1 MLRFMRI
8 RTVPATFFALTVF
21 CSPLQAAAAESSAVS
36 GYPAK
41 PVRMVVGLAPGGAT
55 DIMARAIAPR
65 LSERLGR
72 QFVVENR
79 SGAGGTTAAALVAKS
94 PPDGYTLLTVSAS
107 YSISPALYPA
117 LPYDSLKDLA
127 PISRIAESPFLLV
140 AHPSLPVKNV
150 KELIS
155 LARAKPGVLNF
166 ASAGNGSSGHLTA
179 ELFKSMAAIP
189 VTHVPY
195 KGAGPALIDV
205 LAGQVHYMF
214 ANILSSLPYVK
225 SGRVK
230 GLAVTSAKRSPI
242 VPEIPTVDES
252 GVKGYQVTSW
262 YGVLA
267 PAGTPQ
273 PIIDKLN
280 TDINAVMKSS
290 EVQTWLARDGA
301 VPVAAT
307 PDQFAQHIATEIARW
322 RKVVKEARIQAE

>member
-1 MLRFMRI
+1 
-8 RTVPATFFALTVF
+8 
-21 CSPLQAAAAESSAVS
+21 
-36 GYPAK
+36 
-41 PVRMVVGLAPGGAT
+41 
-55 DIMARAIAPR
+55 
-65 LSERLGR
+65 
-72 QFVVENR
+72 
-79 SGAGGTTAAALVAKS
+79 VAKS

-107 YSISPALYPA
+107 YAISPALYPA

-155 LARAKPGVLNF
+155 LARAKPGALNF

-179 ELFKSMAAIP
+179 ELFKSMAGIP
-189 VTHVPY
+189 VTHIPY

-230 GLAVTSAKRSPI
+230 GLAVTSARRSPI
-242 VPEIPTVDES
+242 APEIPTVEES

-290 EVQTWLARDGA
+290 EMQTWLSRDGA
-301 VPVAAT
+301 VAVAAT

>member
-1 MLRFMRI
+1 M
-8 RTVPATFFALTVF
+8 
-21 CSPLQAAAAESSAVS
+21 AAALEAQQYGFDVTILEKTNKEQS
-36 GYPAK
+36 G
-41 PVRMVVGLAPGGAT
+41 GNT
-55 DIMARAIAPR
+55 R
-65 LSERLGR
+65 L
-72 QFVVENR
+72 
-79 SGAGGTTAAALVAKS
+79 AGGTIAVPAGQGEEAAKEYYDDVAKKSQGRGNAALLSVLARNVLADVEWLKGLGVELL
-94 PPDGYTLLTVSAS
+94 PPR
-107 YSISPALYPA
+107 P
-117 LPYDSLKDLA
+117 
-127 PISRIAESPFLLV
+127 
-140 AHPSLPVKNV
+140 V

-155 LARAKPGVLNF
+155 LARSRPGALNF

-189 VTHVPY
+189 VTHIPY
-195 KGAGPALIDV
+195 KGAGPALVDV

-230 GLAVTSAKRSPI
+230 GLAVTSARRSPN
-242 VPEIPTVDES
+242 VPEIPTVDEG

-273 PIIDKLN
+273 PVIDKLS

-290 EVQTWLARDGA
+290 EMQAWLARDGA
-301 VPVAAT
+301 VAVEAT

-322 RKVVKEARIQAE
+322 RKVVKDARIQAE